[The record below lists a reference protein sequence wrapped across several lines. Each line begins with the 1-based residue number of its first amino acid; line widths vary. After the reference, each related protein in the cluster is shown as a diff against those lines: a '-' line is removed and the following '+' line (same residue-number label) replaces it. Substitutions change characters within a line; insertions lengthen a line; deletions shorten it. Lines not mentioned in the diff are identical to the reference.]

1 MTDSIRA
8 SHILITHADAY
19 RAETSRTKEE
29 AQAQIEA
36 LKAEIDGGAEFADVA
51 QASSE
56 CPSSAQGGDLGQ
68 FGRGAM
74 VPGFENAAFDLEVG
88 EVSGPVETEFGY
100 HLIHR
105 TE

>member
-1 MTDSIRA
+1 MSDQIRA

-19 RAETSRTKEE
+19 RAETDRTKDDAA
-29 AQAQIEA
+29 AQAEA

-51 QASSE
+51 RASSE
-56 CPSSAQGGDLGQ
+56 CPSAAQGGDLGP